1 MSSTGSQSSIG
12 VISAD
17 NSVVD
22 KDEELNAA
30 YAKEERATKLPWIM
44 MALMT
49 VFRTGQEWYDW
60 ANDIPPQPTQVTI
73 VSGCIVGFAFWKLKQ
88 RARLKK
94 AIATAK
100 H

>member
-1 MSSTGSQSSIG
+1 MSSTGSQSSMG

-17 NSVVD
+17 SSIVD
-22 KDEELNAA
+22 QDAELNAA
-30 YAKEERATKLPWIM
+30 CAKEERATKLPWIM
-44 MALMT
+44 MALMA

-73 VSGCIVGFAFWKLKQ
+73 VSACIVGFACWRLKQ

-100 H
+100 N